1 MNGVTEELVNLL
13 FLFWLTV
20 VFGIVILVGFCII
33 AMSLKDGDRD

>member
-20 VFGIVILVGFCII
+20 VFGIVVLAGYVMIK
-33 AMSLKDGDRD
+33 SLKDEDRD